1 MGYRLEPAPTR
12 LFPAILPVLMS
23 WTIFLQTLGERPDYA
38 LTPHELEV
46 ILCLNEQPGQSKQQ
60 LLEIHQRRYGPIEE
74 EAFTQRLRTIYR
86 KFKISGKGYKLPQLQ
101 RFLVQQYQGS
111 EPGLTRFGLSR
122 IHAAF
127 PADTFAAALER
138 LLLVQEEAE
147 QDEEDD
153 PKEVAI
159 LQTFAPNLEHYRAH
173 LSRCLQAGV
182 RVRILLAWPYSL
194 AAGLREEVLK
204 RYAAEPLAED
214 FAIQG
219 SVIANLETLEATI
232 RTSPHAANLEIR
244 LYDTLPSLS
253 LYRAGRTLLAA
264 PFLHGALAIHTFQL
278 ELDLGASDP
287 LLTGTLLNDFERMWT
302 VARPFLPAPDR
313 NWRNELKI
321 LFTD

>member
-1 MGYRLEPAPTR
+1 L
-12 LFPAILPVLMS
+12 S
-23 WTIFLQTLGERPDYA
+23 
-38 LTPHELEV
+38 
-46 ILCLNEQPGQSKQQ
+46 
-60 LLEIHQRRYGPIEE
+60 
-74 EAFTQRLRTIYR
+74 
-86 KFKISGKGYKLPQLQ
+86 
-101 RFLVQQYQGS
+101 
-111 EPGLTRFGLSR
+111 RFGLSR

-127 PADTFAAALER
+127 PTDTFAAALER
-138 LLLVQEEAE
+138 LLHNQEQAK
-147 QDEEDD
+147 DDDHKVDD
-153 PKEVAI
+153 PPVENHKEVAI

-232 RTSPHAANLEIR
+232 RACRHPANLEIR

-253 LYRAGRTLLAA
+253 LYRAGSTLLAA

-278 ELDLGASDP
+278 ELDLRASDA

>member
-1 MGYRLEPAPTR
+1 
-12 LFPAILPVLMS
+12 MS
-23 WTIFLQTLGERPDYA
+23 WIAFLQALGERQEHA

-46 ILCLNEQPGQSKQQ
+46 ILCLREEPGQSKQQ
-60 LLEIHQRRYGPIEE
+60 LLEAYQRRQGPIEE

-86 KFKISGKGYKLPQLQ
+86 KFNISGRGYKLPQLQ
-101 RFLVQQYQGS
+101 RFLAQQYQRS
-111 EPGLTRFGLSR
+111 EPGLSRFGLSR

-127 PADTFAAALER
+127 PTDTFADALER
-138 LLLVQEEAE
+138 LLYHQVQAQEEG
-147 QDEEDD
+147 QQ
-153 PKEVAI
+153 EVAI
-159 LQTFAPNLEHYRAH
+159 LQTFAPNLEHYRVH
-173 LSRCLQAGV
+173 LSRCLEVGV
-182 RVRILLAWPYSL
+182 RVRILLAWPYSV

-219 SVIANLETLEATI
+219 SVIANLEILEATI
-232 RTSPHAANLEIR
+232 RASRNPTNLEIR
-244 LYDTLPSLS
+244 LYDTLPSLA
-253 LYRAGRTLLAA
+253 LYRAGSTLLAA

-278 ELDLGASDP
+278 ELDLRASDA

-302 VARPFLPAPDR
+302 VARPFLPAPDQ

>member
-1 MGYRLEPAPTR
+1 
-12 LFPAILPVLMS
+12 MS
-23 WTIFLQTLGERPDYA
+23 WTVFLQTLGEQQDYA
-38 LTPHELEV
+38 LTLHELEV
-46 ILCLNEQPGQSKQQ
+46 ILCLNQEPGQSKQQ
-60 LLEIHQRRYGPIEE
+60 LLEVCQRRQGPIEE

-86 KFKISGKGYKLPQLQ
+86 KFNVSGRGYKLPQLQ
-101 RFLVQQYQGS
+101 RFLAQQYQGS
-111 EPGLTRFGLSR
+111 EPGLSRFGLSR

-127 PADTFAAALER
+127 PTDTFAAALER
-138 LLLVQEEAE
+138 LLHNQEQAKQNVHQENE
-147 QDEEDD
+147 QRVDD
-153 PKEVAI
+153 SPVENHKEVAI
-159 LQTFAPNLEHYRAH
+159 LQTFAPNLEHYRTH

-214 FAIQG
+214 FAIQS

-232 RTSPHAANLEIR
+232 RACRHPANLEIR

-253 LYRAGRTLLAA
+253 LYRAGSTLLAA

-278 ELDLGASDP
+278 ELDLRASDA

-321 LFTD
+321 LFTN

>member
-1 MGYRLEPAPTR
+1 
-12 LFPAILPVLMS
+12 MS
-23 WTIFLQTLGERPDYA
+23 WIAFLQALGERQDYA

-60 LLEIHQRRYGPIEE
+60 LLEACQRRQGPIEE

-86 KFKISGKGYKLPQLQ
+86 KFNINGRGYKLPQLQ
-101 RFLVQQYQGS
+101 RFLAQLYQQSG
-111 EPGLTRFGLSR
+111 PGLSRFGLSR
-122 IHAAF
+122 IHATF
-127 PADTFAAALER
+127 PSDTFAAALEQ
-138 LLLVQEEAE
+138 LAHGQEGT
-147 QDEEDD
+147 QPDD
-153 PKEVAI
+153 QNEVAI
-159 LQTFAPNLEHYRAH
+159 LQTFAPNLEHYRTH
-173 LSRCLQAGV
+173 LCRCLQAGV

-204 RYAAEPLAED
+204 RYAAEPMAQD

-219 SVIANLETLEATI
+219 SVIGNLETLEATI
-232 RTSPHAANLEIR
+232 RASGNPTNLEIR
-244 LYDTLPSLS
+244 LYDTLPSLA
-253 LYRAGRTLLAA
+253 LYRAGSTLLAA

-278 ELDLGASDP
+278 ELDLRASDA

-302 VARPFLPAPDR
+302 VARPFLPAPDQ

>member
-1 MGYRLEPAPTR
+1 
-12 LFPAILPVLMS
+12 MS
-23 WTIFLQTLGERPDYA
+23 WTAFLQTLGERQDYA

-46 ILCLNEQPGQSKQQ
+46 ILCLNEEPGQSKQQ
-60 LLEIHQRRYGPIEE
+60 LLEACQRRQGPIEE

-86 KFKISGKGYKLPQLQ
+86 KFKISGRGYKLPQLQ
-101 RFLVQQYQGS
+101 RFLVQQYQQSG
-111 EPGLTRFGLSR
+111 PGLSRFGLSR

-127 PADTFAAALER
+127 PTDTFAAALER
-138 LLLVQEEAE
+138 LIHDQEQA
-147 QDEEDD
+147 QPEDQ
-153 PKEVAI
+153 KEVAI
-159 LQTFAPNLEHYRAH
+159 LQTFAPNLEHYRTH
-173 LSRCLQAGV
+173 LSRCLKAGV
-182 RVRILLAWPYSL
+182 RVRILLAWPYSQ

-204 RYAAEPLAED
+204 RYAAEPMAED

-219 SVIANLETLEATI
+219 SVIGNLETLETTI
-232 RTSPHAANLEIR
+232 RASGCPTNLEIR

-253 LYRAGRTLLAA
+253 LYRAGSTLLAA

-278 ELDLGASDP
+278 ELDLRASDA

>member
-1 MGYRLEPAPTR
+1 
-12 LFPAILPVLMS
+12 MS
-23 WTIFLQTLGERPDYA
+23 WSVFLQTLGERQEHA

-46 ILCLNEQPGQSKQQ
+46 IQCLQEEPGQSKQQ
-60 LLEIHQRRYGPIEE
+60 LLKEYQRRHGAIEE

-86 KFKISGKGYKLPQLQ
+86 KFNVSGRGYKLPQLQ
-101 RFLVQQYQGS
+101 RFLAQQYQGS
-111 EPGLTRFGLSR
+111 EPGLSRFGLSR

-127 PADTFAAALER
+127 PTDTFAAALER
-138 LLLVQEEAE
+138 LLNNQEQAK
-147 QDEEDD
+147 DDDHKVDD
-153 PKEVAI
+153 PPVENHKEVAI

-232 RTSPHAANLEIR
+232 RASRHSSNLEIR

-253 LYRAGRTLLAA
+253 LYRAGPTLLAA

-278 ELDLGASDP
+278 ELDLRASDP

-321 LFTD
+321 LFTN

>member
-1 MGYRLEPAPTR
+1 
-12 LFPAILPVLMS
+12 MS
-23 WTIFLQTLGERPDYA
+23 WTAFLQTLGERQDYA

-46 ILCLNEQPGQSKQQ
+46 ILCLNEEFGQSKQQ
-60 LLEIHQRRYGPIEE
+60 LLEACQRRQGPIEE

-86 KFKISGKGYKLPQLQ
+86 KFKISGRGYKLPQLQ
-101 RFLVQQYQGS
+101 RFLVQQYQQSG
-111 EPGLTRFGLSR
+111 PGLSRFGLSR

-127 PADTFAAALER
+127 PTDTFAAALER
-138 LLLVQEEAE
+138 LIHDQEQA
-147 QDEEDD
+147 QPEDQ
-153 PKEVAI
+153 KEVAI
-159 LQTFAPNLEHYRAH
+159 LQTFAPNLEHYRTH
-173 LSRCLQAGV
+173 LSRCLKAGV
-182 RVRILLAWPYSL
+182 RVRILLAWPYSQ

-204 RYAAEPLAED
+204 RYAAEPMAED

-219 SVIANLETLEATI
+219 SVIGNLETLETTI
-232 RTSPHAANLEIR
+232 RACRHPANLEIR

-253 LYRAGRTLLAA
+253 LYRAGSTLLAA

-278 ELDLGASDP
+278 ELDLRASDA

-302 VARPFLPAPDR
+302 VARLFLPAPDR

>member
-1 MGYRLEPAPTR
+1 
-12 LFPAILPVLMS
+12 MS
-23 WTIFLQTLGERPDYA
+23 WTVFLQTLGERQEHA

-46 ILCLNEQPGQSKQQ
+46 ILCLNQEPGQSKQQ
-60 LLEIHQRRYGPIEE
+60 LMEVYQRRQGPIEE

-86 KFKISGKGYKLPQLQ
+86 KFNVSGKGYKLPQLQ
-101 RFLVQQYQGS
+101 RYLAQQYQQSG
-111 EPGLTRFGLSR
+111 PGLSRFGLSR

-127 PADTFAAALER
+127 PTDTFAAALER
-138 LLLVQEEAE
+138 LLHNQEQAK
-147 QDEEDD
+147 QNVHEENDHKVDD
-153 PKEVAI
+153 PPVENHKEVAI
-159 LQTFAPNLEHYRAH
+159 LQTFAPNLEHYRTH

-214 FAIQG
+214 FAIQS

-232 RTSPHAANLEIR
+232 RACRHPANLEIR

-253 LYRAGRTLLAA
+253 LYRAGSTLLAA

-278 ELDLGASDP
+278 ELDLHASDA

-321 LFTD
+321 LFTN

>member
-1 MGYRLEPAPTR
+1 
-12 LFPAILPVLMS
+12 MS
-23 WTIFLQTLGERPDYA
+23 WTAFLQALGERQEHA

-46 ILCLNEQPGQSKQQ
+46 ILCLREEPGQSKQQ
-60 LLEIHQRRYGPIEE
+60 LLEAYQRRQGPIEE

-86 KFKISGKGYKLPQLQ
+86 KFNVSGRGYKLPQLQ
-101 RFLVQQYQGS
+101 RFLAQQYQRS
-111 EPGLTRFGLSR
+111 EPGLSRFGLSR

-127 PADTFAAALER
+127 PTDTFADALER
-138 LLLVQEEAE
+138 LLYHQVQAQEEG
-147 QDEEDD
+147 QQ
-153 PKEVAI
+153 EVAI
-159 LQTFAPNLEHYRAH
+159 LQTFAPNLEHYRFQ
-173 LSRCLQAGV
+173 LSRCLEVGV
-182 RVRILLAWPYSL
+182 RVRILLAWPYSV

-219 SVIANLETLEATI
+219 SVIANLEILEATI
-232 RTSPHAANLEIR
+232 RVSSNPTNLEIR
-244 LYDTLPSLS
+244 LYDTLPSLA
-253 LYRAGRTLLAA
+253 LYRAGSTLLAA

-278 ELDLGASDP
+278 ELDLRASDA

-302 VARPFLPAPDR
+302 VARPFLPAPDQ

>member
-1 MGYRLEPAPTR
+1 
-12 LFPAILPVLMS
+12 MS
-23 WTIFLQTLGERPDYA
+23 WTAFLQTLGERQDYA

-46 ILCLNEQPGQSKQQ
+46 ILCLNEEFGQSKQQ
-60 LLEIHQRRYGPIEE
+60 LLEACQRRQGPIEE

-86 KFKISGKGYKLPQLQ
+86 KFKISGRGYKLPQLQ
-101 RFLVQQYQGS
+101 RFLVQQYQQSG
-111 EPGLTRFGLSR
+111 PGLSRFGLSR

-127 PADTFAAALER
+127 PTDTFAAAMER
-138 LLLVQEEAE
+138 LIHDQEQA
-147 QDEEDD
+147 QPEDQ
-153 PKEVAI
+153 KEVAI
-159 LQTFAPNLEHYRAH
+159 LQTFAPNLEHYRTH
-173 LSRCLQAGV
+173 LSRCLKAGV
-182 RVRILLAWPYSL
+182 RVRILLAWPYSQ

-204 RYAAEPLAED
+204 RYAAEPMAED

-219 SVIANLETLEATI
+219 SVIGNLETLETTI
-232 RTSPHAANLEIR
+232 RACRHPANLEIR

-253 LYRAGRTLLAA
+253 LYRAGSTLLAA

-278 ELDLGASDP
+278 ELDLRASDA

>member
-1 MGYRLEPAPTR
+1 
-12 LFPAILPVLMS
+12 MS
-23 WTIFLQTLGERPDYA
+23 WTAFLQTLGERQEHA

-46 ILCLNEQPGQSKQQ
+46 ILCLRQEPGQSKQQ
-60 LLEIHQRRYGPIEE
+60 LLEDYQRSQGPIEE

-86 KFKISGKGYKLPQLQ
+86 KFNVSGRGYKLPQLQ
-101 RFLVQQYQGS
+101 RVLAQQYQQSG
-111 EPGLTRFGLSR
+111 PGLYRFGLSK

-127 PADTFAAALER
+127 PTDAFAAALER
-138 LLLVQEEAE
+138 LIDDQEQA
-147 QDEEDD
+147 QPVDQKDD
-153 PKEVAI
+153 QQEVAI
-159 LQTFAPNLEHYRAH
+159 LQTFAPNLEHYRGH
-173 LSRCLQAGV
+173 LNRCLEAGV

-214 FAIQG
+214 FAIQS

-232 RTSPHAANLEIR
+232 RASRNPAKLEIR

-253 LYRAGRTLLAA
+253 LYRAGPTLLAA

-278 ELDLGASDP
+278 ELDLRASDP

-302 VARPFLPAPDR
+302 VARPFLPAPDQ

>member
-1 MGYRLEPAPTR
+1 
-12 LFPAILPVLMS
+12 MS
-23 WTIFLQTLGERPDYA
+23 WTAFLQTLGERQEHA

-46 ILCLNEQPGQSKQQ
+46 ILCLRQEPGQSKQQ
-60 LLEIHQRRYGPIEE
+60 LLEAYQQRQGPIEE
-74 EAFTQRLRTIYR
+74 EALTQRLRTIYR
-86 KFKISGKGYKLPQLQ
+86 KFNVSGRGYKLPQLQ
-101 RFLVQQYQGS
+101 RFLAQQYQGS
-111 EPGLTRFGLSR
+111 EPGLSRFGLSR

-127 PADTFAAALER
+127 PTDTFAAALER
-138 LLLVQEEAE
+138 LLNNQEQAK
-147 QDEEDD
+147 DDDHKVDD
-153 PKEVAI
+153 PPVENHKEVAI

-214 FAIQG
+214 FAIQS

-232 RTSPHAANLEIR
+232 RASRNPAKLEIR

-253 LYRAGRTLLAA
+253 LYRAGPTLLAA

-278 ELDLGASDP
+278 ELDLRASDA

-302 VARPFLPAPDR
+302 VARPFRPAPDQ

>member
-1 MGYRLEPAPTR
+1 
-12 LFPAILPVLMS
+12 MS
-23 WTIFLQTLGERPDYA
+23 WTAFLQTLGERQDYA

-46 ILCLNEQPGQSKQQ
+46 ILCLNEEFGQSKQQ
-60 LLEIHQRRYGPIEE
+60 LLEACQRRQGPIEE

-86 KFKISGKGYKLPQLQ
+86 KFKISGRGYKLPQLQ
-101 RFLVQQYQGS
+101 RFLVQQYQQSG
-111 EPGLTRFGLSR
+111 PGLSRFGLSR

-127 PADTFAAALER
+127 PTDTFAAAMER
-138 LLLVQEEAE
+138 LIHDQEQA
-147 QDEEDD
+147 QPEDQ
-153 PKEVAI
+153 KEVAI
-159 LQTFAPNLEHYRAH
+159 LQTFAPNLEHYRTH
-173 LSRCLQAGV
+173 LSRCLKAGV
-182 RVRILLAWPYSL
+182 RVRILLAWPYSQ

-204 RYAAEPLAED
+204 RYAAEPMAED

-219 SVIANLETLEATI
+219 SVIGNLETLETTI
-232 RTSPHAANLEIR
+232 RASGCPTNLEIR

-253 LYRAGRTLLAA
+253 LYRAGSTLLAA

-278 ELDLGASDP
+278 ELDLRASDA

-302 VARPFLPAPDR
+302 VARPFLPAPDQ

>member
-1 MGYRLEPAPTR
+1 
-12 LFPAILPVLMS
+12 MS
-23 WTIFLQTLGERPDYA
+23 WTVFLQTLGEQQDYA
-38 LTPHELEV
+38 LTLHELEV
-46 ILCLNEQPGQSKQQ
+46 ILCLNQEPGQSKQQ
-60 LLEIHQRRYGPIEE
+60 LLEVYQRRQGPIEE

-86 KFKISGKGYKLPQLQ
+86 KFNVSGRGYKLPQLQ
-101 RFLVQQYQGS
+101 RFLAQQYQGS
-111 EPGLTRFGLSR
+111 EPGLSRFGLSR

-127 PADTFAAALER
+127 PTDTFAAALER
-138 LLLVQEEAE
+138 LLHNQEQAKQNVHQENE
-147 QDEEDD
+147 QRVDD
-153 PKEVAI
+153 SPVENHKEVAI
-159 LQTFAPNLEHYRAH
+159 LQTFAPNLEHYRTH

-214 FAIQG
+214 FAIQS

-232 RTSPHAANLEIR
+232 RACRHPANLEIR

-253 LYRAGRTLLAA
+253 LYRAGSTLLAA

-278 ELDLGASDP
+278 ELDLRASDA

-321 LFTD
+321 LFTN

>member
-1 MGYRLEPAPTR
+1 
-12 LFPAILPVLMS
+12 MS
-23 WTIFLQTLGERPDYA
+23 WTVFLQTLGERQEHA

-46 ILCLNEQPGQSKQQ
+46 ILCLNEEPGQSKQQ
-60 LLEIHQRRYGPIEE
+60 LLEVYQRRQGPIEE

-86 KFKISGKGYKLPQLQ
+86 KFNVSGKGYKLPQLQ
-101 RFLVQQYQGS
+101 RFLAQQYQQSG
-111 EPGLTRFGLSR
+111 PGLSRFGLSR

-127 PADTFAAALER
+127 PTDTFAAALER
-138 LLLVQEEAE
+138 LLHNQEHAK
-147 QDEEDD
+147 QNVHEENDHKVDD
-153 PKEVAI
+153 SPVENHKEVAI
-159 LQTFAPNLEHYRAH
+159 LQTFAPNLEHYRTH

-214 FAIQG
+214 FAIQS

-232 RTSPHAANLEIR
+232 RACRHPANLEIR

-253 LYRAGRTLLAA
+253 LYRAGSTLLAA

-278 ELDLGASDP
+278 ELDLRASDA

-321 LFTD
+321 LFTN

>member
-1 MGYRLEPAPTR
+1 
-12 LFPAILPVLMS
+12 MS
-23 WTIFLQTLGERPDYA
+23 WTAFLQTLGERQDYA

-46 ILCLNEQPGQSKQQ
+46 ILCLNEEPGQSKQQ
-60 LLEIHQRRYGPIEE
+60 LLEACQRRQGPIEE

-86 KFKISGKGYKLPQLQ
+86 KFKISGRGYKLPQLQ
-101 RFLVQQYQGS
+101 RFLVQQYQQSG
-111 EPGLTRFGLSR
+111 PGLSRFGLSR

-127 PADTFAAALER
+127 PTDTFAAALER
-138 LLLVQEEAE
+138 LIHDQEQA
-147 QDEEDD
+147 QPEDQ
-153 PKEVAI
+153 KEVAI
-159 LQTFAPNLEHYRAH
+159 LQTFAPNLEHYRTH

-182 RVRILLAWPYSL
+182 RVRILLAWPYSQ

-204 RYAAEPLAED
+204 RYAAEPMAED

-219 SVIANLETLEATI
+219 SVIGNLETLETTI
-232 RTSPHAANLEIR
+232 RASGCPTNLEIR

-253 LYRAGRTLLAA
+253 LYRAGSTLLAA

-278 ELDLGASDP
+278 ELDLRASDA

-302 VARPFLPAPDR
+302 VARPFLPAPNR

>member
-1 MGYRLEPAPTR
+1 
-12 LFPAILPVLMS
+12 MS
-23 WTIFLQTLGERPDYA
+23 WSVFLQTLGERQEHA

-46 ILCLNEQPGQSKQQ
+46 ILCLNEEPGQSKQQ
-60 LLEIHQRRYGPIEE
+60 LLEVYQRRQGPIEE

-86 KFKISGKGYKLPQLQ
+86 KFNVSGKGYKLPQLQ
-101 RFLVQQYQGS
+101 RYLAQQYQQSG
-111 EPGLTRFGLSR
+111 PGLSRFGLSR

-127 PADTFAAALER
+127 PTDTFAAALER
-138 LLLVQEEAE
+138 LLQNQEQAK
-147 QDEEDD
+147 QNVHEENDHKVDD
-153 PKEVAI
+153 PPDENHKEVAI

-204 RYAAEPLAED
+204 RYADEPLAED
-214 FAIQG
+214 FAIQS

-232 RTSPHAANLEIR
+232 RACRHPANLEIR

-253 LYRAGRTLLAA
+253 LYRAGSTLLAA

-278 ELDLGASDP
+278 ELDLRASDA

-321 LFTD
+321 LFTN

>member
-1 MGYRLEPAPTR
+1 
-12 LFPAILPVLMS
+12 MS
-23 WTIFLQTLGERPDYA
+23 WTVFLQSLGERQEHA

-46 ILCLNEQPGQSKQQ
+46 ILCLNQEPGQSKQQ
-60 LLEIHQRRYGPIEE
+60 LLEVYQRRQGPIEE

-86 KFKISGKGYKLPQLQ
+86 KFNVSGKGYKLPQLQ
-101 RFLVQQYQGS
+101 RYLAQQYQQSG
-111 EPGLTRFGLSR
+111 PGLSRFGLSR

-127 PADTFAAALER
+127 PTDTFAAALER
-138 LLLVQEEAE
+138 LLHNQEQAK
-147 QDEEDD
+147 QNVHEENDHKVDD
-153 PKEVAI
+153 PPVENHKEVAI
-159 LQTFAPNLEHYRAH
+159 LQTFAPNLEHYRTH

-214 FAIQG
+214 FAIQN

-232 RTSPHAANLEIR
+232 RACRHPANLEIR

-253 LYRAGRTLLAA
+253 LYRAGSTLLAA

-278 ELDLGASDP
+278 ELDLHASDA

-321 LFTD
+321 LFTN

>member
-1 MGYRLEPAPTR
+1 
-12 LFPAILPVLMS
+12 MS
-23 WTIFLQTLGERPDYA
+23 WSVFLQTLGERQEHA

-46 ILCLNEQPGQSKQQ
+46 IQCLQEEPGQSKQQ
-60 LLEIHQRRYGPIEE
+60 LLKEYQRRHGAIEE

-86 KFKISGKGYKLPQLQ
+86 KFNVSGRGYKLPQLQ
-101 RFLVQQYQGS
+101 RFLAQQYQGS
-111 EPGLTRFGLSR
+111 EPGLSRFGLSR

-127 PADTFAAALER
+127 PTDTFAAALER
-138 LLLVQEEAE
+138 LLNNQEQAK
-147 QDEEDD
+147 DDDHKVDD
-153 PKEVAI
+153 PPVENHKEVAI

-232 RTSPHAANLEIR
+232 RASRHSSNLEIR

-253 LYRAGRTLLAA
+253 LYRAGPTLLAA

-278 ELDLGASDP
+278 ELDLRASDP

>member
-1 MGYRLEPAPTR
+1 
-12 LFPAILPVLMS
+12 MS
-23 WTIFLQTLGERPDYA
+23 WTAFLQTLGERQEYA

-60 LLEIHQRRYGPIEE
+60 LLEAYQQRQGPIEE

-86 KFKISGKGYKLPQLQ
+86 KFNVSGRGYKLPQLQ
-101 RFLVQQYQGS
+101 RFLAQQYQQSG
-111 EPGLTRFGLSR
+111 PGLSRFGLSQ

-127 PADTFAAALER
+127 PSDTFAAALER
-138 LLLVQEEAE
+138 LIDDQEQAQPEA
-147 QDEEDD
+147 QQ
-153 PKEVAI
+153 EVAI

-173 LSRCLQAGV
+173 LSRCLEAGV

-214 FAIQG
+214 FAIQS

-232 RTSPHAANLEIR
+232 RASRKPANLEIR

-253 LYRAGRTLLAA
+253 LYRAGPTLLAA
-264 PFLHGALAIHTFQL
+264 PFLHGTLAIHTFQL
-278 ELDLGASDP
+278 ELDLLASNP

-302 VARPFLPAPDR
+302 VARPFLPAPDQ

-321 LFTD
+321 LFTN

>member
-1 MGYRLEPAPTR
+1 MPAAPTSPS
-12 LFPAILPVLMS
+12 PANPSAAMS
-23 WTIFLQTLGERPDYA
+23 WTAFLQALAERQEHA

-46 ILCLNEQPGQSKQQ
+46 ILCLQQEPGQSKQQ
-60 LLEIHQRRYGPIEE
+60 LLEAYQQRQGPIEE

-86 KFKISGKGYKLPQLQ
+86 KFNVSGRGYKLPQLQ
-101 RFLVQQYQGS
+101 RFLAQQYQQSG
-111 EPGLTRFGLSR
+111 PGLSRFGLSR

-127 PADTFAAALER
+127 PTDTFAAALEQ
-138 LLLVQEEAE
+138 LIDDQEQSQPEN
-147 QDEEDD
+147 QQ
-153 PKEVAI
+153 EVAI

-214 FAIQG
+214 FAIQS

-232 RTSPHAANLEIR
+232 RACRNPANLEIR

-253 LYRAGRTLLAA
+253 LYRAGYTLLAA

-278 ELDLGASDP
+278 ELDLRASDV

-302 VARPFLPAPDR
+302 VARPFRPAPDR

>member
-1 MGYRLEPAPTR
+1 
-12 LFPAILPVLMS
+12 MS
-23 WTIFLQTLGERPDYA
+23 WTAFLQTLGERQDYA

-46 ILCLNEQPGQSKQQ
+46 ILCLNEEPGQSKQQ
-60 LLEIHQRRYGPIEE
+60 LLEACQRRQGPIEE

-86 KFKISGKGYKLPQLQ
+86 KFKISGRGYKLPQLQ
-101 RFLVQQYQGS
+101 RFLVQQYQQSG
-111 EPGLTRFGLSR
+111 PGLSRFGLSR

-127 PADTFAAALER
+127 PTDTFAAALER
-138 LLLVQEEAE
+138 LIHDQEQA
-147 QDEEDD
+147 QPEDQ
-153 PKEVAI
+153 KEVAI
-159 LQTFAPNLEHYRAH
+159 LQTFAPNLEHYRTH

-182 RVRILLAWPYSL
+182 RVRILLAWPYSQ

-204 RYAAEPLAED
+204 RYAAEPMAED

-219 SVIANLETLEATI
+219 SVIGNLETLETTI
-232 RTSPHAANLEIR
+232 RASGCPTNLEIR

-253 LYRAGRTLLAA
+253 LYRAGSTLLAA

-278 ELDLGASDP
+278 ELDLRASDA

-302 VARPFLPAPDR
+302 VARPFLPAPDQ

>member
-1 MGYRLEPAPTR
+1 
-12 LFPAILPVLMS
+12 MS
-23 WTIFLQTLGERPDYA
+23 WTAFLQTLGERQEHA

-46 ILCLNEQPGQSKQQ
+46 ILCLRQEPGQSKQQ
-60 LLEIHQRRYGPIEE
+60 LLEAYQQRQGPIEE
-74 EAFTQRLRTIYR
+74 EALTQRLRTIYR
-86 KFKISGKGYKLPQLQ
+86 KFNVSGRGYKLPQLQ
-101 RFLVQQYQGS
+101 RYLAQQYQQSG
-111 EPGLTRFGLSR
+111 PGLSRFGLSQ

-127 PADTFAAALER
+127 PTDAFAAALER
-138 LLLVQEEAE
+138 LIDDQEQA
-147 QDEEDD
+147 QPVDQKEDQQ
-153 PKEVAI
+153 EVAI

-173 LSRCLQAGV
+173 LSRCLEAGV

-214 FAIQG
+214 FAIQS

-232 RTSPHAANLEIR
+232 RASRNPAKLEIR

-253 LYRAGRTLLAA
+253 LYRAGPTLLAA

-278 ELDLGASDP
+278 ELDLRASDA

-302 VARPFLPAPDR
+302 VARPFRPAPDQ

>member
-1 MGYRLEPAPTR
+1 
-12 LFPAILPVLMS
+12 
-23 WTIFLQTLGERPDYA
+23 
-38 LTPHELEV
+38 
-46 ILCLNEQPGQSKQQ
+46 
-60 LLEIHQRRYGPIEE
+60 
-74 EAFTQRLRTIYR
+74 
-86 KFKISGKGYKLPQLQ
+86 
-101 RFLVQQYQGS
+101 
-111 EPGLTRFGLSR
+111 
-122 IHAAF
+122 
-127 PADTFAAALER
+127 
-138 LLLVQEEAE
+138 
-147 QDEEDD
+147 
-153 PKEVAI
+153 VAI
-159 LQTFAPNLEHYRAH
+159 LQTFAPNLEYYRAH

-194 AAGLREEVLK
+194 AAGLREQVLT

-232 RTSPHAANLEIR
+232 RVSRNPANLEIR

-253 LYRAGRTLLAA
+253 LYRAGSTLLAA

-302 VARPFLPAPDR
+302 VARPFLPAPDQ

-321 LFTD
+321 LFTN

>member
-1 MGYRLEPAPTR
+1 
-12 LFPAILPVLMS
+12 MS
-23 WTIFLQTLGERPDYA
+23 WTVFLQSLGERQEHA

-46 ILCLNEQPGQSKQQ
+46 ILCLNQEPGQSKQQ
-60 LLEIHQRRYGPIEE
+60 LLEVYQRRQGPIEE

-86 KFKISGKGYKLPQLQ
+86 KFNVSGKGYKLPQLQ
-101 RFLVQQYQGS
+101 RYLAQQYQQSG
-111 EPGLTRFGLSR
+111 PGLSRFGLSR

-127 PADTFAAALER
+127 PTDTFAAALER
-138 LLLVQEEAE
+138 LLHNQEQAK
-147 QDEEDD
+147 QNVHEENDHKVDD
-153 PKEVAI
+153 PPVENHKEVAI
-159 LQTFAPNLEHYRAH
+159 LQTFAPNLEHYRTH

-214 FAIQG
+214 FAIQS

-232 RTSPHAANLEIR
+232 RACRHPANLEIR

-253 LYRAGRTLLAA
+253 LYRAGSTLLAA

-278 ELDLGASDP
+278 ELDLHASDA

-321 LFTD
+321 LFTN

>member
-1 MGYRLEPAPTR
+1 
-12 LFPAILPVLMS
+12 MS
-23 WTIFLQTLGERPDYA
+23 WTAFLQTLGERQDYA

-46 ILCLNEQPGQSKQQ
+46 ILCLNEEPGQSKQQ
-60 LLEIHQRRYGPIEE
+60 LLEACQRRQGPIEE

-86 KFKISGKGYKLPQLQ
+86 KFKISGRGYKLPQLQ
-101 RFLVQQYQGS
+101 RFLVQQYQQSG
-111 EPGLTRFGLSR
+111 PGLSRFGLSR

-127 PADTFAAALER
+127 PTDTFAAALER
-138 LLLVQEEAE
+138 LIHDQEQA
-147 QDEEDD
+147 QPEDQ
-153 PKEVAI
+153 KEVAI
-159 LQTFAPNLEHYRAH
+159 LQTFAPNLEHYRTH
-173 LSRCLQAGV
+173 LSRCLKAGV
-182 RVRILLAWPYSL
+182 RVRILLAWPYSQ

-204 RYAAEPLAED
+204 RYAAEPMAED

-219 SVIANLETLEATI
+219 SVIGNLETLETTI
-232 RTSPHAANLEIR
+232 RACRHPANLEIR

-253 LYRAGRTLLAA
+253 LYRAGSTLLAA

-278 ELDLGASDP
+278 ELDLRASDA

-302 VARPFLPAPDR
+302 VARLFLPAPDR